1 MAKTYWIT
9 TFGCQMNVHD
19 SEVLAGILESL
30 GYEAAAA
37 IHEADLILLNTCC
50 VRENAENRTYG
61 HIGNLKS
68 LKEQNP
74 RLIIAVCGCMAQEPE
89 EAAKLKATFP
99 WVDLVFGTHNLHQL
113 PELLKQVRDGQNRVF
128 EVWETDGAIY
138 EGLPVKRDDPF
149 KAWVTIMY
157 GCNNFC
163 SYCIVPYVR
172 GRERSREP
180 QHILEEIRG
189 LVDTGV
195 REVTLLG
202 QNVNSYGKDL
212 SGGFWNF
219 ARLLREVAQNTGIRR
234 IRFQTSHPKDLSDE
248 LIEVMAAEKKVCR
261 HLHLPVQAGSS
272 RILRLMNRGY
282 TKEEYEALVE
292 RIRERVKG
300 LALTTDI
307 IVGFP
312 GEMDADFQD
321 TLDLVKKVRY
331 DGAFTFIYSPRIGT
345 PAAKMEDPVPASEKQ
360 KRLEE
365 LIAVQNRISLE
376 KNQSYVGTLQEILV
390 DGPSERNPEIWAGRS
405 SQNKLV
411 HFRPVPKLCRGD
423 MVMVR
428 ITAAQTFTMEGE
440 ILK

>member
-212 SGGFWNF
+212 SGGSWNF